1 MASNDKK
8 YTVKFRQNEVAVWE
22 VYDHQI
28 GIDISEAR
36 RAVADHYK
44 TTYYSVLGMDDQQ
57 FLKEFQV
64 R

>member
-8 YTVKFRQNEVAVWE
+8 YTVKYRENEVFVWE
-22 VYDHQI
+22 VNDHQV
-28 GIDISEAR
+28 GIDVSEAR

-44 TTYYSVLGMDDQQ
+44 TTYYAVLTMCDQQ